1 MTCSQCPSNISPW
14 LPWAW
19 TITTAPRWSKWGHS
33 KEAEEDRSKSYQS
46 RSLITDFQI
55 RLKHSFIIQILK
67 CQPTSPPW
75 EEQLK
80 ETLCSNINTSL
91 GKTENHIATT
101 DVNINDLSNKYHG
114 LLYVYAEIKE
124 TFPAWTLHL
133 MKRNPIN
140 QTVYKHRVTSSYH
153 LFFIHPLHLQPHL
166 QLLLHLKLPSH
177 HLQLGSIFLSFN
189 KCLKKT
195 PKRNNIG
202 MPIFTIT

>member
-101 DVNINDLSNKYHG
+101 DVNINDLSKQ
-114 LLYVYAEIKE
+114 I
-124 TFPAWTLHL
+124 PRITLCVCRD
-133 MKRNPIN
+133 KRNVPCLDFTSDETESYQPN
-140 QTVYKHRVTSSYH
+140 SLQTQSYFFLPSFLHPPTASSAS
-153 LFFIHPLHLQPHL
+153 L

>member
-91 GKTENHIATT
+91 GKTENHIETT
-101 DVNINDLSNKYHG
+101 DVNINDLSKQ
-114 LLYVYAEIKE
+114 I
-124 TFPAWTLHL
+124 PRITLCVCRD
-133 MKRNPIN
+133 KRNVPCLDFTSDETESYQPN
-140 QTVYKHRVTSSYH
+140 SLQTQSY
-153 LFFIHPLHLQPHL
+153 FF
-166 QLLLHLKLPSH
+166 LPSFLH
-177 HLQLGSIFLSFN
+177 PPTASSASFAASTPLEAPISPLTTGEHLPFFQQMFEKN
-189 KCLKKT
+189 T
-195 PKRNNIG
+195 
-202 MPIFTIT
+202 